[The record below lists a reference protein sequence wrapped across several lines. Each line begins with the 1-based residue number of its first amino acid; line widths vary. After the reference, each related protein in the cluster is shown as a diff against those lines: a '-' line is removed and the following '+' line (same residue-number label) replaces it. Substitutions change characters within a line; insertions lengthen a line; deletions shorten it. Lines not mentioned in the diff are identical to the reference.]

1 MELARRAAR
10 PSSPSVLPGV
20 RPIPKELSETLR
32 DQLVPGKY
40 YAKSMTQYLGP
51 FDREPTADELP
62 SGDHYFILQNMGRL
76 GDTGKCIFR
85 HVRQIDVPT
94 RDFPPPRPISPSE
107 LPGVRSLN
115 NELDDDAKENLV
127 PGQYYAK
134 SMNRYLGPFEDI
146 PTNDQLPAGDSY
158 VILQEMGRLPNRSM
172 IFRRVTQIDR

>member
-1 MELARRAAR
+1 
-10 PSSPSVLPGV
+10 
-20 RPIPKELSETLR
+20 
-32 DQLVPGKY
+32 
-40 YAKSMTQYLGP
+40 
-51 FDREPTADELP
+51 
-62 SGDHYFILQNMGRL
+62 MGRL